1 MTMPINEHV
10 FMTSNSQIL
19 QDIGNDKG
27 PKKKLVAF
35 GYAGWSPHQLED
47 ELQRRVWFTTPG
59 DEKLIF
65 DEDREKLWDTA
76 YARRTQDL

>member
-1 MTMPINEHV
+1 MPINEHV